1 MKRIIPQAVQEC
13 NVFING
19 QGYLGVTK
27 TLKLPTMEFE
37 TIEAKGALSANYS
50 SGILAATE
58 VSFTIRIADRNTW
71 LAMGLNAFSSRVPFL
86 FTASIYQASGEPKPF
101 SAAFTGDITK
111 RRDGSYDHAS
121 SALCRYQYRQDTD
134 GVKRCRKYDPN
145 DRRSGLYG
153 ESKIKFRRVK
163 NEKYQSE
170 FTYLRRRDRGFCAE
184 RKNLQSCFG
193 RKDRDRAKHKTLRC
207 LRQQNPGAD
216 RGARYRRF

>member
-13 NVFING
+13 NVFVNG

-111 RRDGSYDHAS
+111 IEFADFESGAEMEVTITLQAHFVDINIDKTPIVLKDAENMI
-121 SALCRYQYRQDTD
+121 LMIG
-134 GVKRCRKYDPN
+134 GVDYMAKVRAN
-145 DRRSGLYG
+145 LG
-153 ESKIKFRRVK
+153 E
-163 NEKYQSE
+163 
-170 FTYLRRRDRGFCAE
+170 
-184 RKNLQSCFG
+184 
-193 RKDRDRAKHKTLRC
+193 
-207 LRQQNPGAD
+207 
-216 RGARYRRF
+216 